1 MLNIKG
7 AQISHETPG
16 IGKNNSES
24 FEIFSCES
32 LSGWRGS
39 GLLRI
44 KDPPDRGKSAW
55 VSS

>member
-44 KDPPDRGKSAW
+44 KDPLDRGKSAW